1 MSNYYVALVVDV
13 NTREVT
19 PCKWLHEISRLVGER
34 IATMPPGT
42 FRVGDFIVTPYA
54 KSARPLAKMNENQMK
69 HLLKRCER

>member
-1 MSNYYVALVVDV
+1 MSEYHIAFVVDV

-19 PCKWLHEISRLVGER
+19 PCKRLYEISALVGER

-42 FRVGDFIVTPYA
+42 FRVGDFIVVPYQ
-54 KSARPLAKMNENQMK
+54 KYTKPLAKMNENQMK